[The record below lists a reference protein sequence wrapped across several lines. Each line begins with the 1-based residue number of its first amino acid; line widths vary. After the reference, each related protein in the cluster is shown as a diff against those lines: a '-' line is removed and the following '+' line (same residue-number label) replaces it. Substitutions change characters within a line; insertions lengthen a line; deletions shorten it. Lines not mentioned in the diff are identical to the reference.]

1 MTNMEVNALAHT
13 TIDGN
18 TLKLMI
24 ISAANNLSNKKVM
37 VDDLNVFPVPDGD
50 TGTNMSLTVSAVKA
64 ALEITDEDT
73 VTAIADIAANASL
86 RGARGNSGVILS
98 QLFRGLSRGLKGVE
112 VADGENFKIALN
124 NAKET
129 AYRAVM
135 KPQEGTVLTVAR
147 QICEGIEDY
156 TFDEKSDLTAFLETV
171 VEVGNISLDSTT
183 EMLPAL
189 KQANVVDAGGKGL
202 MTLLEGALYFLKN
215 GVVVSTEEEIKE
227 YVAEEKYIPLEDI
240 KFGYCTE
247 LIIKKNEQKAPW
259 KKLRTKLEY
268 IGDCVIVI
276 DDADIIKVHVH
287 SNNPGIAL
295 EECLKLGEIVDI
307 KIDNLREQSREVMK
321 QEHKEYVENA
331 FIAVASGE
339 GIVQI
344 FNELGCSSIIQGG
357 QTMNPS
363 TEDFVKE
370 IENLNA
376 GNIYIFPNNK
386 NIILA
391 AEQAKEISDKNVIVI
406 PTKTIVQGIAGLLA
420 FDEDAEQNVNAE
432 AMLEAA
438 QSVKSGS
445 VTFAA
450 RDCDIDGL
458 SIKKDDIMG
467 LIEGKICT
475 SSTDISKTTE
485 DIVEM
490 LLDDEISTV
499 SLYSGEDVTQEE
511 AEKLIASLE
520 NKYEGKEIDFNLYNG
535 GQPLYYYYISAE

>member
-1 MTNMEVNALAHT
+1 
-13 TIDGN
+13 
-18 TLKLMI
+18 
-24 ISAANNLSNKKVM
+24 
-37 VDDLNVFPVPDGD
+37 
-50 TGTNMSLTVSAVKA
+50 
-64 ALEITDEDT
+64 
-73 VTAIADIAANASL
+73 
-86 RGARGNSGVILS
+86 
-98 QLFRGLSRGLKGVE
+98 
-112 VADGENFKIALN
+112 
-124 NAKET
+124 
-129 AYRAVM
+129 
-135 KPQEGTVLTVAR
+135 
-147 QICEGIEDY
+147 
-156 TFDEKSDLTAFLETV
+156 
-171 VEVGNISLDSTT
+171 
-183 EMLPAL
+183 
-189 KQANVVDAGGKGL
+189 
-202 MTLLEGALYFLKN
+202 
-215 GVVVSTEEEIKE
+215 
-227 YVAEEKYIPLEDI
+227 
-240 KFGYCTE
+240 
-247 LIIKKNEQKAPW
+247 
-259 KKLRTKLEY
+259 
-268 IGDCVIVI
+268 
-276 DDADIIKVHVH
+276 
-287 SNNPGIAL
+287 
-295 EECLKLGEIVDI
+295 
-307 KIDNLREQSREVMK
+307 
-321 QEHKEYVENA
+321 
-331 FIAVASGE
+331 
-339 GIVQI
+339 
-344 FNELGCSSIIQGG
+344 
-357 QTMNPS
+357 MNPS

-490 LLDDEISTV
+490 LLDGEISTV